1 MSSVAD
7 RRPHGCLDS
16 PAIATS
22 TAPAAR
28 PARPPQ
34 GWTVVLDRRVLRVDG
49 GRTLVGGSPPRVL
62 HLSATALARLAGPDG
77 VAPDARLVVT
87 DATSAALA
95 RLLTDAG
102 VAHPEPGH
110 PDAPTPAAVSVVVP
124 VRDRPRELAR
134 LLDAL
139 AATTP
144 GLGEV
149 VVVDDGSTA
158 PDATRRVAA
167 PRGARVVRHETS
179 RGPAAARNTGAAAA
193 SGDLV
198 AFLDS
203 DVVPEPG
210 WLAPLLGHLADPAVA
225 LVAPRIVAW
234 EPASSGVVS
243 VGATLAPN
251 VRKSPSSLA
260 RHAVARYEQRRSSLD
275 LGARPAP
282 VTARSRVAYVPSA
295 ALLVRRSALGAG
307 FAEDMPVAE
316 DVDLVWRLAAE
327 GWRLRY
333 EPASR
338 VAHEH
343 RDAVGP
349 WLARKAFYG
358 TGAAPLALRHPRRV
372 PPVALAPWTAA
383 TVTLLGLQRRWST
396 AAAGA
401 VTLLATARL
410 ARGLHDARRGRPV
423 GVSPQRACGDSDV
436 RRQRWATADTKL
448 GRWLPAVRLAAVLAP
463 WGLGGAGWQAAGALT
478 RHWWP
483 AAVVGA
489 TVSRRVRRALVLAAV
504 VEGVADWVR
513 FRPPGAGPGD
523 AVGHVVAHR
532 LDDLAYGAGLWWGAW
547 RHRTV
552 APLRPDL
559 SGKGPDR

>member
-1 MSSVAD
+1 M
-7 RRPHGCLDS
+7 
-16 PAIATS
+16 
-22 TAPAAR
+22 
-28 PARPPQ
+28 
-34 GWTVVLDRRVLRVDG
+34 RVDG

-62 HLSATALARLAGPDG
+62 HLAPAAYGRLAGPDG
-77 VAPDARLVVT
+77 IPSDARLVVS

-102 VAHPEPGH
+102 VAHPEPTH
-110 PDAPTPAAVSVVVP
+110 PDAPSPADVSVVVP
-124 VRDRPRELAR
+124 VRDRPAELAR

-139 AATTP
+139 RATAP

-149 VVVDDGSTA
+149 VVVDDGSTDPA
-158 PDATRRVAA
+158 ATQRAA
-167 PRGARVVRHETS
+167 SGARVVRHATS

-193 SGDLV
+193 SGALV

-225 LVAPRIVAW
+225 LAAPRIVAW
-234 EPASSGVVS
+234 GAAGEVVS
-243 VGATLAPN
+243 LASTLTSI
-251 VRKSPSSLA
+251 VRKSPSSIVRGVL
-260 RHAVARYEQRRSSLD
+260 ARYEERRSSLD

-295 ALLVRRSALGAG
+295 ALLVRREALGDG

-316 DVDLVWRLAAE
+316 DVDLVWRLAGA

-343 RDAVGP
+343 RDAMGP

-383 TVTLLGLQRRWST
+383 AVTLLGVQRRWST
-396 AAAGA
+396 VAAGA
-401 VTLLATARL
+401 VTAFATVRL
-410 ARGLHDARRGRPV
+410 VKGLHDARRPK
-423 GVSPQRACGDSDV
+423 SSRAGGNPDLQ
-436 RRQRWATADTKL
+436 RQRGRQADNHADPEHTP
-448 GRWLPAVRLAAVLAP
+448 WLPAARLAAVLAP
-463 WGLGGAGWQAAGALT
+463 WGLGGAVWQAAGALT

-489 TVSRRVRRALVLAAV
+489 LVSRRIRRALLLAAAA
-504 VEGVADWVR
+504 EGLADWVR
-513 FRPPGAGPGD
+513 FREPGARD
-523 AVGHVVAHR
+523 VLGHVVAHR

-547 RHRTV
+547 RHRTL